1 MLEPKTVSTSLLS
14 GKLSMSQLANLE
26 EISMTGH
33 FNNLIEDIENDEAKW
48 LNFFDHAQAET
59 CVPEPWNSGDDIS
72 VTNENA
78 RQLKKLMI
86 IKIMR
91 PDRMLSGVSQ
101 FLEKTLGN
109 EIMSIQQVNL
119 MEFVGSVSP
128 KSPLLL
134 VSAAGFDASY
144 RVD

>member
-1 MLEPKTVSTSLLS
+1 
-14 GKLSMSQLANLE
+14 
-26 EISMTGH
+26 MTGH
-33 FNNLIEDIENDEAKW
+33 FNNLIEDMENDEAKW

-109 EIMSIQQVNL
+109 EIMSI
-119 MEFVGSVSP
+119 
-128 KSPLLL
+128 
-134 VSAAGFDASY
+134 
-144 RVD
+144 

>member
-1 MLEPKTVSTSLLS
+1 M
-14 GKLSMSQLANLE
+14 
-26 EISMTGH
+26 
-33 FNNLIEDIENDEAKW
+33 
-48 LNFFDHAQAET
+48 
-59 CVPEPWNSGDDIS
+59 PEPWNSGDDIS

-109 EIMSIQQVNL
+109 EIMSI
-119 MEFVGSVSP
+119 
-128 KSPLLL
+128 
-134 VSAAGFDASY
+134 
-144 RVD
+144 